1 MQLDFTNLFNSDSE
15 VVNIDYNI
23 KFDDFQYSTYQP
35 LKNGADVRGKAY
47 CRADVVYL
55 DLSIS
60 FDFFGVCDRCAEDFE
75 RQYSFDLN
83 RIVVQRLENEN
94 DSDDYIVVENNV
106 LDLDDL
112 VYQEIQLFLPQ
123 KILCKEDCKGLC
135 PKCGKNLNSGDCDCK
150 ADVDPR
156 MAALLQ
162 LLDE

>member
-15 VVNIDYNI
+15 VVNIDYTV

-35 LKNGADVRGKAY
+35 LKNGAVVRGKAY

-55 DLSIS
+55 DLGIS

-75 RQYSFDLN
+75 RKYSVELN
-83 RIVVQRLENEN
+83 KIVVQRLENED
-94 DSDDYIVVENNV
+94 DSDDYIVAQNNI

-112 VYQEIQLFLPQ
+112 VYQEILLFLPQ
-123 KILCKEDCKGLC
+123 KILCREDCKGLC
-135 PKCGKNLNSGDCDCK
+135 PKCGKNLNSGDCSCK

-156 MAALLQ
+156 MAALLE